1 MDYLQKHVLEQPI
14 PLDARVPNLTFP
26 AGLDGVIQRALAKR
40 REDRYATAKDFGDA
54 LRPYAE
60 SYDPRLPSRPS
71 GITAFS
77 AGFSSAQLAPR
88 QRFVQFAFVAA
99 VFLLV
104 GVALTAVALRFV
116 GR

>member
-1 MDYLQKHVLEQPI
+1 
-14 PLDARVPNLTFP
+14 VPNLTFP
-26 AGLDGVIQRALAKR
+26 PGLDAVIQRALAKR
-40 REDRYATAKDFGDA
+40 REDRYPTAKDFGDA

-71 GITAFS
+71 GIAAFS
-77 AGFSSAQLAPR
+77 GGFSGGQLAPR

>member
-1 MDYLQKHVLEQPI
+1 
-14 PLDARVPNLTFP
+14 VPNLMFP
-26 AGLDGVIQRALAKR
+26 AGLDAVIQRALAKR
-40 REDRYATAKDFGDA
+40 REDRYATAKEFGEA

-60 SYDPRLPSRPS
+60 TYDPRLPSRPS
-71 GITAFS
+71 GLVAFS
-77 AGFSSAQLAPR
+77 AGPLAPR

>member
-1 MDYLQKHVLEQPI
+1 
-14 PLDARVPNLTFP
+14 
-26 AGLDGVIQRALAKR
+26 VIQRALAKR
-40 REDRYATAKDFGDA
+40 REERYATAKDFGDA
-54 LRPYAE
+54 LRPYAD

-71 GITAFS
+71 GITAFNS
-77 AGFSSAQLAPR
+77 GFSRAQLAPR